1 MASNQSDST
10 LARRPVPLYNRFRYP
25 RAHLYGGCAAASNSV
40 LALCDA
46 KYLLLESERA
56 DGTWVGTPM
65 WCAVVD
71 DTVFLRT
78 AAQAA
83 KVRRISRRPI
93 VKVATC
99 TVFGTPR
106 YDYIECTARIV
117 PREGEAQAE
126 DALRRRYGLP
136 RRLINAFTPNR
147 HVYLELTPL
156 DRKRLPIPVDRAPQ
170 LQLRVIR
177 GGGVEPSKAP
187 PDAA

>member
-1 MASNQSDST
+1 MASNQPDSP
-10 LARRPVPLYNRFRYP
+10 LARRSVPLYKRLRHAE
-25 RAHLYGGCAAASNSV
+25 AHLSEGCAAASNSV

-56 DGTWVGTPM
+56 DATWVGTPM

-83 KVRRISRRPI
+83 KVRRIGRRPI

-99 TVFGTPR
+99 TMLGKPV

-117 PREGEAQAE
+117 PREGEALAE
-126 DALRRRYGLP
+126 AALGRKYGLL
-136 RRLINAFTPNR
+136 RRLINVFTPNR

-156 DRKRLPIPVDRAPQ
+156 DRKRLPKRVHRARQ
-170 LQLRVIR
+170 LGLRVIR
-177 GGGVEPSKAP
+177 GGRVEPSEVP